1 MLVKDHLKIILA
13 NGPNNFELAEPT
25 TCCGHMKDKES
36 RDKEPRDKDGTP
48 RSLRGTVVFEVKGAA
63 RVTENWWD

>member
-13 NGPNNFELAEPT
+13 NVPNNFELAEPT
-25 TCCGHMKDKES
+25 ICCGHMRDKES
-36 RDKEPRDKDGTP
+36 RDKDGTP

-63 RVTENWWD
+63 SVTENWWD